1 MSRLFITERE
11 IQLINDLTK
20 EYTKDV
26 LGQYIVYYPVSS
38 MKTNVD
44 VIYDEAVEK
53 IFNNP
58 IKIDALV
65 GQVERENNF
74 DKFGVY
80 QNKASIEVYVQY
92 RDLLDKNINLNI
104 GDFFVYGNNTYEV
117 QDLTQQKNIFGQ
129 EDNYVAWL
137 MKGDMVT
144 ASQFDI
150 NVFSKLIVDSRFFK
164 DKFGNKSFEQQRGLS
179 ETDLNGET
187 GDIRQVRERLGE
199 QMAPIALNEG
209 PRKVLP
215 DNQQAEVIR
224 QEPTIKSDSGNS
236 FYDE

>member
-11 IQLINDLTK
+11 QQFINDLTK
-20 EYTKDV
+20 EFVKDV
-26 LGQYIVYYPVSS
+26 VGQYIVYYPVST

-65 GQVERENNF
+65 GQVERENTF

-80 QNKASIEVYVQY
+80 QNKGSLEVFIQY
-92 RDLLDKNINLNI
+92 RDLLDKNLSLSI
-104 GDFFVYGNNTYEV
+104 GDFFVYGNHTYEV
-117 QDLTQQKNIFGQ
+117 QDLIQQKNIFGQ
-129 EDNYVAWL
+129 EDHYVNWL
-137 MKGDMVT
+137 IKANMVM

-150 NVFSKLIVDSRFFK
+150 NVFNKLIADSRFFK
-164 DKFGNKSFEQQRGLS
+164 DKLGNKSFEQQRGLA
-179 ETDLNGET
+179 ETEAQGET
-187 GDIRQVRERLGE
+187 GDVRQIRERLGE
-199 QMAPIALNEG
+199 QMVPIALNEG
-209 PRKVLP
+209 PRKVIP
-215 DNQQAEVIR
+215 DSQQSVLERDASIKAE
-224 QEPTIKSDSGNS
+224 EGNS